1 MVETEPRLKL
11 LAMFGSAEDALD
23 FIAEN
28 DVDLVFMDI
37 QMPGMTGMEMA
48 HELPEKTLLIFT
60 TAYTEYA
67 AESYALDAVDY
78 LVKPIRP
85 ERFSQAVRKAI
96 EYSDLLDK
104 AGREVPDVRSTP
116 EMIVVKADRCYH
128 RVPLSEIL
136 FVEGLKDY
144 VVLNMPDRKLVTRMT
159 VKALQEMLPEHDF
172 LRVNKSYIVN
182 VNNITKFDTKDV
194 FVKTTQIAIG
204 ANYRAE
210 VMDRL
215 FK

>member
-67 AESYALDAVDY
+67 VESYALDAVDY

-104 AGREVPDVRSTP
+104 AGREEPDVRSTP

-159 VKALQEMLPEHDF
+159 VKALQEMLPVHDF